1 MVLVAV
7 CVLALGGATA
17 YLVASRA
24 HEKEIRDKAPGVAQT
39 SLTTLLAGPHIV
51 FRNTNLHDA
60 YGMVSVVS
68 LAHPNGP
75 RALTTKECD
84 RVYAAARKVLC
95 LSSSPGVATTYAAHV
110 LDTDM
115 TSTQSLPLTGIPSRA
130 RLSADGRFAATTS
143 FTAGDSYAGSNFS
156 TRTVISQV
164 GRGVVANLEDFT
176 LKHDG
181 RSIKPVDRNF
191 WGVTFAANDDTF
203 YATVQWSG
211 HTWLVRGSLS
221 ERRVVTLHE
230 DAECPSLAP
239 DGRTIVY
246 KQRGDL
252 PVGHWRLVRY
262 DVATGKVS
270 ALAETRSVD
279 DQVAWLDNA
288 HVMYGLPRT
297 GSNAGVDDVWTV
309 PADGSGKPS
318 VLIPEAWSPALVSA
332 VT

>member
-75 RALTTKECD
+75 RAL
-84 RVYAAARKVLC
+84 
-95 LSSSPGVATTYAAHV
+95 TTYAAHV